1 MFYSWERGESYRRK
15 FELLPL
21 ILVRGGGEY
30 DHHSLACHTPPIP
43 PLIVRS
49 SIGNS
54 IIILNGETRREKKE
68 RGTFACTTI
77 FNLKLNIDTGLGMS
91 LS

>member
-1 MFYSWERGESYRRK
+1 MFYWWERGEYYGRK

-43 PLIVRS
+43 PLIVHS

-54 IIILNGETRREKKE
+54 MIILNGETRREKKGG
-68 RGTFACTTI
+68 GTFACTTI

>member
-1 MFYSWERGESYRRK
+1 MFLFLGEGG
-15 FELLPL
+15 
-21 ILVRGGGEY
+21 ILSQEIWVPPPHSGEGGGEY

-54 IIILNGETRREKKE
+54 IIILNGETRREKKN
-68 RGTFACTTI
+68 GAHLHVPPYLI
-77 FNLKLNIDTGLGMS
+77 
-91 LS
+91 

>member
-1 MFYSWERGESYRRK
+1 MYLTKCTNMFYWWERGEYYGRK

-21 ILVRGGGEY
+21 ILVRGGGGEY

-43 PLIVRS
+43 PLIVHS

-54 IIILNGETRREKKE
+54 MIILNGETRREKK
-68 RGTFACTTI
+68 GGAHLHVPPYSI
-77 FNLKLNIDTGLGMS
+77 
-91 LS
+91 